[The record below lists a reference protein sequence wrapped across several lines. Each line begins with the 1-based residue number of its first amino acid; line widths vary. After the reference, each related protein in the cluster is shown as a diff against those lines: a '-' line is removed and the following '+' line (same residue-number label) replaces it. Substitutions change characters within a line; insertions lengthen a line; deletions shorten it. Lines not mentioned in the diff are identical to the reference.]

1 MFKYRFDCKNKD
13 DILFAI
19 NQIIANDSPCGKS
32 IFGGDLYKS
41 GIHFETCEESIKG
54 FFLAESENES
64 HRGSPIRVCFS
75 GEFVEEENDLFFD
88 VYIYPRIVEILFLIF
103 AFIFLSFFGKVT
115 GVIIS
120 VVVLCIFG
128 KGYYDMMKVTYNRL
142 NRIFS

>member
-1 MFKYRFDCKNKD
+1 MFKYRFACSNKD
-13 DILFAI
+13 NILFAI
-19 NQIIANDSPCGKS
+19 NQIIANDLPSGKS

-41 GIHFETCEESIKG
+41 GFHFEISEEKIKG

-75 GEFVEEENDLFFD
+75 GEFVEEENNLFFD
-88 VYIYPRIVEILFLIF
+88 VCIYPRIVEILFLIF
-103 AFIFLSFFGKVT
+103 AFLFLSFFGKVT

-128 KGYYDMMKVTYNRL
+128 KGYIDMMKDTYDRL
-142 NRIFS
+142 NRIFC